1 MAAVTENINK
11 CMDLFGDIKN
21 KIKIK
26 AKIEPYRQRMSN
38 YTKIFLITVILAFYG
53 CSTPKYL
60 IKPSIKIVSK
70 DSLVIN
76 TKLVSVA
83 LPLESHTIVTPTK
96 KSHLE
101 TSVATSDAEIDSLG
115 MLHHTLTNKKD
126 SIKTKIQ
133 YIDKI
138 VYRDSIQI
146 KEVPVEVEKTV
157 PYIPKFYKFTFAFFG
172 IFVLFVIIKLLIKL
186 GLLKHF

>member
-1 MAAVTENINK
+1 MINYIKTILK
-11 CMDLFGDIKN
+11 C
-21 KIKIK
+21 
-26 AKIEPYRQRMSN
+26 
-38 YTKIFLITVILAFYG
+38 LILGFYGLILG
-53 CSTPKYL
+53 CSTPKL
-60 IKPSIKIVSK
+60 LPSTNVKIIAK
-70 DSLVIN
+70 DSLVVRTELI
-76 TKLVSVA
+76 SVA

-101 TSVATSDAEIDSLG
+101 TSVAESDAEIDSLG
-115 MLHHTLTNKKD
+115 MLHHTLVNKKD

-138 VYRDSIQI
+138 VYRDSIET
-146 KEVPVEVEKTV
+146 KEVPVEVEKKV

-172 IFVLFVIIKLLIKL
+172 IFVLSVIVKLLIKL